1 MSTRVC
7 VHSSSSSIQKQT
19 VLRDEQQ
26 VKAQL
31 RHKHALAQVKLEKV
45 QHTCSTCTSY
55 YLDTVRSCIII
66 KSYYY

>member
-1 MSTRVC
+1 MSTCVC
-7 VHSSSSSIQKQT
+7 VHASSSYIQKQT

-45 QHTCSTCTSY
+45 
-55 YLDTVRSCIII
+55 
-66 KSYYY
+66 